1 MVVARVVLA
10 RIDGDRGDRV
20 LEAAHARPVEP
31 CLETEPKDVP
41 SGRAVD
47 RQLGRHLCGHRQIS
61 LSAELEQLELH
72 RDLVAVLLTRPQTQ
86 PS

>member
-1 MVVARVVLA
+1 M
-10 RIDGDRGDRV
+10 
-20 LEAAHARPVEP
+20 EP

-86 PS
+86 PSQGIRRHELRVAACRALTGMTQM